1 MTESE
6 QAVETRVAL
15 VEQAVAQMGD
25 DVSFIRGK
33 MEVMENMMT
42 NLIRIDER
50 LTTHATDISR
60 AFDAIRGNQ
69 NAIEGVRSNLQTE
82 REKTDKWLNVGV
94 GIWVSASVL
103 WILFGGA
110 ILWWVAKLNEHV
122 RV

>member
-6 QAVETRVAL
+6 QALETRVAL
-15 VEQAVAQMGD
+15 AELAVSQIGD
-25 DVSFIRGK
+25 DVAFIRGK
-33 MEVMENMMT
+33 MEVMETMMT

-69 NAIEGVRSNLQTE
+69 NAIDGVRSNLQAE
-82 REKTDKWLNVGV
+82 KEKTDRWINAAV